1 MQKTRSIDINDHT
14 TQLKE
19 TEQITFSHN
28 TIYYKILQEPED
40 MKKFVEEKFIGYLT
54 EVFQW

>member
-1 MQKTRSIDINDHT
+1 MQKTGSIDINHHT

-28 TIYYKILQEPED
+28 TIYYRILQEPEGI
-40 MKKFVEEKFIGYLT
+40 KKFVEEKFIGYLT
-54 EVFQW
+54 EILQ